1 MAKWLEVTLRVGIL
15 PTLLVGGPC
24 RVPGPRT
31 RLASGEC
38 STADVVY
45 HSADL

>member
-1 MAKWLEVTLRVGIL
+1 
-15 PTLLVGGPC
+15 
-24 RVPGPRT
+24 VPGPRT